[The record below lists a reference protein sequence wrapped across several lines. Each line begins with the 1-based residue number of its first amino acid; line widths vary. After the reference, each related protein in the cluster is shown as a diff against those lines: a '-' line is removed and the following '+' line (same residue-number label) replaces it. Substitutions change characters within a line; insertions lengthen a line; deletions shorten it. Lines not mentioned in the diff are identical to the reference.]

1 MAPTS
6 SMVSARVIAATALTH
21 PCGPRPVAVARDA
34 PAHRAAA
41 PLHGPAGA
49 EAPR

>member
-34 PAHRAAA
+34 PVHRAAA
-41 PLHGPAGA
+41 PPHGTGGA